1 MVAIH
6 PTLSFSS
13 EKDEI
18 IVINRTGMKIEFE
31 IVELDKSKDILIVKK

>member
-31 IVELDKSKDILIVKK
+31 IVELDKTKDILIVKK